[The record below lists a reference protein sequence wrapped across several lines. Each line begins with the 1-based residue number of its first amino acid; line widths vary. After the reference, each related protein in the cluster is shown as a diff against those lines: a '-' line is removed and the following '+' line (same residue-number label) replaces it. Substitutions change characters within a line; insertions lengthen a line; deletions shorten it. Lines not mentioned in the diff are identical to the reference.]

1 MFTSNLALY
10 KCFLLTY
17 LLVHASVMSELDAY
31 NSNIVHAYVMSEL
44 DAYNSTLAGITSSVE
59 KNPGFIS
66 IAQPS
71 GKTRVFPGFTGQYR
85 VILDLM
91 GLLHKKTDF
100 N

>member
-1 MFTSNLALY
+1 M
-10 KCFLLTY
+10 
-17 LLVHASVMSELDAY
+17 
-31 NSNIVHAYVMSEL
+31 I
-44 DAYNSTLAGITSSVE
+44 IISVE

-100 N
+100 NYFIKSTSVIKWSVTIRNDNIVTD